1 MTPLRGDVTPKAVIS
16 GKEAIMAIKVLI
28 TRRFKNEFVHEAHYH
43 NAEIRALATVQPGYV
58 SGKTIIKIDDPNE
71 MIIVSTWESK
81 EDWDNWYQS
90 AVRKDYYK
98 KLRLALEAGEGISF
112 YTSGGKT

>member
-1 MTPLRGDVTPKAVIS
+1 LLDDFTLDAVIP

-28 TRRFKNEFVHEAHYH
+28 TRRFKNEFAHEAHYH

-81 EDWDNWYQS
+81 EEWDNWYKS
-90 AVRKDYYK
+90 AVREDYYK
-98 KLRLALEAGEGISF
+98 KLRLALETGEAISF
-112 YTSGGKT
+112 YASAGKT